1 MFERKNVMEESHVK
15 IITLKVGDAGC
26 LGSDIKIRILTI
38 QGKQVQL
45 GFEAPRDIPIYRAE
59 LVRAPEKSQ
68 RQNDK
73 LKGVTSE

>member
-1 MFERKNVMEESHVK
+1 MK
-15 IITLKVGDAGC
+15 IITFKVGDTGC

-59 LVRAPEKSQ
+59 LVLAPKKRQ

-73 LKGVTSE
+73 LKSATSE

>member
-1 MFERKNVMEESHVK
+1 MEESHVK

-45 GFEAPRDIPIYRAE
+45 GFEA
-59 LVRAPEKSQ
+59 
-68 RQNDK
+68 
-73 LKGVTSE
+73 

>member
-1 MFERKNVMEESHVK
+1 MCKRKNLMEESHVK

-26 LGSDIKIRILTI
+26 LGSDIKIRIMAI

-45 GFEAPRDIPIYRAE
+45 GFEAPRNIPIYRAE
-59 LVRAPEKSQ
+59 LVPAPEKRQ
-68 RQNDK
+68 RQNDE

>member
-1 MFERKNVMEESHVK
+1 MRTENLVEESDVK

-26 LGSDIKIRILTI
+26 LGRDIKIRILAI

-59 LVRAPEKSQ
+59 LVSAPEKRQ

-73 LKGVTSE
+73 LKDVTSE

>member
-1 MFERKNVMEESHVK
+1 MCERKNLVEESDVK

-26 LGSDIKIRILTI
+26 LGSDIKIRILAI

-59 LVRAPEKSQ
+59 LVSASEKRQ

-73 LKGVTSE
+73 LKDVTSE

>member
-45 GFEAPRDIPIYRAE
+45 GFEA
-59 LVRAPEKSQ
+59 
-68 RQNDK
+68 
-73 LKGVTSE
+73 